1 MQAAENKMGIMP
13 VNRLIVNMSLP
24 MVISMLVMALYN
36 IVDSMFVSWISEEAL
51 TAVSTA
57 FPVQNLMIAVSTGT
71 GVGLNALI
79 SKSLGEKQKDVASE
93 YAKNGL
99 FLSLCSYIVFLI
111 IGITAVKPFFMSQTS
126 NAMIIEHG
134 VQYTVI
140 VTTLSFGIFFEIC
153 FERLMQSTGR
163 TFYAMVTQIIGAVVN
178 IIFDP
183 IFIFTFKMGVA
194 GAAYAT
200 VLGQIVAALVACI
213 LNARKNHDI
222 SLKFSSFRPSGK
234 LIGRI
239 YAIGVP
245 SIIMSSIGSVMYYG
259 VNKILIVMNETAS
272 AVFGVY
278 FKLQSFVFMPIFGL
292 NNGIIPI
299 IGFNYGAGNR
309 KRIMHT
315 FKLGIIYSVVI
326 MALGTAVFQ
335 IFPDALFAIFRAS
348 DHMLSMGRPA
358 LRIISICFIVAGVD
372 IVFGSLFQAFGFG
385 VMSMMVSITRQLIV
399 LLPSAYL
406 LSLSGSVNA
415 VWWSFPISEVAS
427 LLVSIGF
434 FAYIYKKTI
443 SKIPRGVD

>member
-1 MQAAENKMGIMP
+1 M
-13 VNRLIVNMSLP
+13 
-24 MVISMLVMALYN
+24 
-36 IVDSMFVSWISEEAL
+36 
-51 TAVSTA
+51 
-57 FPVQNLMIAVSTGT
+57 
-71 GVGLNALI
+71 
-79 SKSLGEKQKDVASE
+79 
-93 YAKNGL
+93 
-99 FLSLCSYIVFLI
+99 
-111 IGITAVKPFFMSQTS
+111 
-126 NAMIIEHG
+126 
-134 VQYTVI
+134 
-140 VTTLSFGIFFEIC
+140 
-153 FERLMQSTGR
+153 
-163 TFYAMVTQIIGAVVN
+163 
-178 IIFDP
+178 
-183 IFIFTFKMGVA
+183 
-194 GAAYAT
+194 
-200 VLGQIVAALVACI
+200 LGQIVAALVACI
-213 LNARKNHDI
+213 FKLKEKNHDI
-222 SLKFSSFRPSGK
+222 ILKFSGFRPSGK

-315 FKLGIIYSVVI
+315 FKLGVIYSVVI
-326 MALGTAVFQ
+326 MAFGTVVFQ

-399 LLPSAYL
+399 LLP
-406 LSLSGSVNA
+406 GGVFA
-415 VWWSFPISEVAS
+415 VSF
-427 LLVSIGF
+427 GQ
-434 FAYIYKKTI
+434 
-443 SKIPRGVD
+443 R